1 MEENIMAQL
10 KPGDRAPAF
19 DLQDQQGQAIKL
31 ADFQGRKVLLFFY
44 PKALTSGCTKQACS
58 VRDARSEL
66 ADLGVAALGLSPDP
80 VDLQKKLDARHSL
93 GFPLLSDPDHAVA
106 AAYGVWGEKSMY
118 GKKYEGIIRSAF
130 LIDENGTI
138 IQAWYKVSP
147 EQTVPKAR
155 EALGA

>member
-1 MEENIMAQL
+1 MAQL
-10 KPGDRAPAF
+10 KPGDLAPEF
-19 DLQDQQGQAIKL
+19 DLQDQEGQPIKL
-31 ADFQGRKVLLFFY
+31 ADFRGKKVLLFFY

-58 VRDARSEL
+58 VRDARTEL
-66 ADLGVAALGLSPDP
+66 ADLGVAAFGLSPDP
-80 VDLQKKLDARHSL
+80 VDLQKKFDAKHSL

-130 LIDENGTI
+130 LIDETGKV

-155 EALGA
+155 EALAK

>member
-1 MEENIMAQL
+1 MPQL
-10 KPGDRAPAF
+10 KPGDQAPSF
-19 DLQDQQGQAIKL
+19 DLVDQQGQAVKL
-31 ADFQGRKVLLFFY
+31 ADFKGKKVLLFFY

-58 VRDARSEL
+58 VRDARTEL
-66 ADLGVAALGLSPDP
+66 ADLGVAALGISPDQ
-80 VDLQKKLDARHSL
+80 VDLQKKFDTKHSL
-93 GFPLLSDPDHAVA
+93 GLPLLSDPDHAVA

-130 LIDENGTI
+130 LLDENGMI

-155 EALGA
+155 EALGK

>member
-1 MEENIMAQL
+1 MPQL
-10 KPGDRAPAF
+10 KPGDQAPSF
-19 DLQDQQGQAIKL
+19 DLVDQQGQAVKL
-31 ADFQGRKVLLFFY
+31 ADFKGKKVLLFFY

-58 VRDARSEL
+58 VRDARTEL
-66 ADLGVAALGLSPDP
+66 ADLGVAALGISPDQ
-80 VDLQKKLDARHSL
+80 VDLQKKFDTKHSL

-130 LIDENGTI
+130 LLDENGMI

-155 EALGA
+155 EALAK

>member
-1 MEENIMAQL
+1 MPQL
-10 KPGDRAPAF
+10 KPGDRAPEFA
-19 DLQDQQGQAIKL
+19 LQDQQGQIVKL
-31 ADFQGRKVLLFFY
+31 TDFKGKKVLLFFY

-80 VDLQKKLDARHSL
+80 IDLQKKFDTKHSL

-106 AAYGVWGEKSMY
+106 DAFGVWGEKSMY

-130 LIDENGTI
+130 LIDETGHI
-138 IQAWYKVSP
+138 MGAWYKVSP

-155 EALGA
+155 EALAQ